1 MIKKKDKLLREVE
14 NLEAQVQQIKSSLA
28 DVVKAVKGEDEGKI
42 RTYIEGFDEALDGGI
57 QRKHVILISGITGT
71 LKSSLALSILY
82 HNLKKNGSKGLYMS
96 IEEPKESLVKT
107 MQDLN
112 FNEYSEKDLIIV
124 DVGRMRM
131 EHKDVDEEKDWFRVI
146 KDYLEKKVKTHEVS
160 LFVLDSL
167 TALTSLAQPENS
179 RADLFQFF
187 SFLKSLGITSFL
199 ITESTTDGAAAIPGV
214 ENSLSDGLI
223 NLGFF
228 EANGRVEWSIRCVK
242 LRHSNHSLDYF
253 TLSHSEGKFVASLK
267 TTSTNQ

>member
-1 MIKKKDKLLREVE
+1 MIKKKDKLLKEVE
-14 NLEAQVQQIKSSLA
+14 ELETQVQQIKTSLA

-42 RTYIEGFDEALDGGI
+42 RTYIEGFDEILDGGI
-57 QRKHVILISGITGT
+57 QKKHVVLISGVTGT

-82 HNLKKNGSKGLYMS
+82 HNLKKNGSKGLYLS
-96 IEEPKESLVKT
+96 IEEPKESLEKT

-112 FNEYSEKDLIIV
+112 LNEYSEKDLIIV

-131 EHKDVDEEKDWFRVI
+131 EHKEVDEEKDWFSIIR
-146 KDYLEKKVKTHEVS
+146 DYLEKKVKTNDVS

-187 SFLKSLGITSFL
+187 GFLKSLDVTSFL
-199 ITESTTDGAAAIPGV
+199 ITESTSDGAAATHSV
-214 ENSLSDGLI
+214 EDSLSDGLI

-253 TLSHSEGKFVASLK
+253 TLSHSDGKFVASSK
-267 TTSTNQ
+267 TTSAN